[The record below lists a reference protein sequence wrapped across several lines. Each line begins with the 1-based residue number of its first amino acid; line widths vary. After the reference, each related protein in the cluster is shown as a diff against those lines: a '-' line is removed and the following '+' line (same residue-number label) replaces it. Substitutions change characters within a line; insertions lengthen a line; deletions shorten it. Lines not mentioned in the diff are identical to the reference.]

1 MHTEAPSSPPVGAQ
15 EVDFFKEHEDFEITR
30 DQSLSATSA
39 SSQPVSIARIVNN
52 GDRAAGE

>member
-30 DQSLSATSA
+30 DQSLSATATSA

-52 GDRAAGE
+52 GDRAG